1 MQELLEKQI
10 QSGWDFV
17 MDKLYHPDTHM
28 IYDYLTKETAVAS
41 AEDYPTPEEIS
52 LSAPNPCGW
61 GTGMEDST
69 LNLSSMT
76 EAVLARYAL
85 TKDDG
90 LKPLLQMLYKG
101 LIKNA
106 TAAEPGFIARS
117 ICPADGV
124 SVYMDSSKD
133 QYTNWVYA
141 AHRMLHSD
149 LISCD
154 QKNNLREI
162 LINIA
167 KKQERDLN
175 SKYKGYLCRLDGKP
189 GIASEMDSEKLEAHE
204 ILRMPMLYMAAYE
217 ASGDVHWY
225 QKYSERREELLS
237 RTEASYTIEKITAVA
252 RGRWGYNYI
261 YYQAQYSMRLLYDTE
276 PNEAYRKRYLRL
288 LEISAKGA
296 EEFVKKA
303 FDNKHALQEKQEYF
317 PAWRKAPANY
327 FGVFHGKSYYVP
339 NVWADRSTFKWLRN
353 MGESVIIQC
362 TCPDYKIPKW
372 EKEMFFTF
380 IKEADFIHATN
391 YWPVLFC
398 DAWWLAKEKGQFF

>member
-41 AEDYPTPEEIS
+41 AEDYPTPEEIR

-167 KKQERDLN
+167 K
-175 SKYKGYLCRLDGKP
+175 
-189 GIASEMDSEKLEAHE
+189 
-204 ILRMPMLYMAAYE
+204 
-217 ASGDVHWY
+217 
-225 QKYSERREELLS
+225 
-237 RTEASYTIEKITAVA
+237 
-252 RGRWGYNYI
+252 
-261 YYQAQYSMRLLYDTE
+261 
-276 PNEAYRKRYLRL
+276 
-288 LEISAKGA
+288 
-296 EEFVKKA
+296 
-303 FDNKHALQEKQEYF
+303 
-317 PAWRKAPANY
+317 
-327 FGVFHGKSYYVP
+327 
-339 NVWADRSTFKWLRN
+339 
-353 MGESVIIQC
+353 
-362 TCPDYKIPKW
+362 
-372 EKEMFFTF
+372 
-380 IKEADFIHATN
+380 
-391 YWPVLFC
+391 
-398 DAWWLAKEKGQFF
+398 QF